1 MLVLRKISF
10 EIFILMSHGAPE
22 VEIKGR
28 KGQEAPGG
36 YPISNSKFLSVKR
49 TTAQTAPDGCLESP
63 TYIDFK

>member
-1 MLVLRKISF
+1 
-10 EIFILMSHGAPE
+10 MSHGAPE